1 MTSLEHRRQ
10 KGGSE
15 LTRDEVEEAF
25 PHVERLTS
33 GIGDRLDALMA
44 RVLDGPE
51 AFGPACRSYDQI
63 MEADLSLGEAR
74 RKMHRLGWEGTEAV
88 KFIDHFQEARRHFE
102 PLLGPGI
109 FARLAAP
116 EREAVLA
123 AGWDFV
129 AVSDHW
135 PPLAGAEIEA
145 LRQRLEA
152 RADHLSRLNPAG
164 VLDTVSQALQAAL
177 QDAEGRCREADWHN
191 NNTPFVGSR
200 VPYQSG
206 PAGLARQLRDACQL
220 LADPEVRLVLGIGH
234 VVPSPEEPGQSP
246 DPGGVTASPEA
257 GHTTGTTS
265 KRSAGDRSDRGP
277 ER

>member
-1 MTSLEHRRQ
+1 MTSLEHRWQ

-109 FARLAAP
+109 FASLAAP

-129 AVSDHW
+129 AISR
-135 PPLAGAEIEA
+135 G
-145 LRQRLEA
+145 
-152 RADHLSRLNPAG
+152 DHLSRLNPAG

-200 VPYQSG
+200 VPYQSA